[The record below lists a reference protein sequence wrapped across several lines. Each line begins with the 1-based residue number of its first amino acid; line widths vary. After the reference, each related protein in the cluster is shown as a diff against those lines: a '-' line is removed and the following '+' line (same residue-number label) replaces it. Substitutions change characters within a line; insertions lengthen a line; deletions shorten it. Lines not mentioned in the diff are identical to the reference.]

1 MILLL
6 DIGNSRVKWG
16 TLDQD
21 ELLPG
26 GTAVHAGTDLPAI
39 LDDAWSKLAR
49 PERALT
55 CNVAGAECA
64 QRLTDWMR
72 SAWDMA
78 PEFILPQHK
87 ACGVINA
94 YVEPQRLGADRW
106 AALLAVH
113 AHIPGAACIVD
124 CGSAVTI
131 DALAANGEHLGGLIL
146 PGLNMM
152 RRALIKDTHIPDTAG
167 GGQVS
172 LLARDTG
179 NAVNGGVLY
188 ALVAAI
194 DRITADV
201 ARELRG
207 PTTRVISG
215 GDAERVLPLLAGPYR
230 HEPHL
235 VLRGLALLAQKE
247 PLNV

>member
-16 TLDQD
+16 LLERN

-26 GTAVHAGTDLPAI
+26 GTAAHAGADLRAV
-39 LDDAWSKLAR
+39 LDGAWAKLAR
-49 PERALT
+49 PERVLT
-55 CNVAGAECA
+55 CNVAGADCA
-64 QRLTDWMR
+64 QWLTDWIR
-72 SAWDMA
+72 AAWDMT
-78 PEFILPQHK
+78 PEFIVPQQQ
-87 ACGVINA
+87 ACGVTNA

-106 AALLAVH
+106 AALLAAH
-113 AHIPGAACIVD
+113 MHIPGTACIVD

-146 PGLNMM
+146 PGLSMM
-152 RRALIKDTHIPDTAG
+152 RRALIKDTHIPDTPG
-167 GGQVS
+167 YGQVS

-179 NAVNGGVLY
+179 DAVTGGVLY

-207 PTTRVISG
+207 PMTRVISG
-215 GDAERVLPLLAGPYR
+215 GDAECVLPLLAEPYR

-235 VLRGLALLAQKE
+235 VLQGLAVLAQKE
-247 PLNV
+247 AQDA